1 VERSVWHCFGLIV
14 SQTPFAARIIG
25 QGNKITSLFERLLPS
40 KFARAKMN
48 VTGRAHHLQ
57 ITIKN
62 HLSQESFTV
71 ILVLKNDL
79 PAVL

>member
-1 VERSVWHCFGLIV
+1 LQQELSAGE
-14 SQTPFAARIIG
+14 T
-25 QGNKITSLFERLLPS
+25 KITSLFERLLPS

-57 ITIKN
+57 ITFKN